1 MKEKHQCPECGTKTM
16 TKLKLFDRWW
26 CTTCKTELDVDKT
39 INEWALNGY
48 RKAERDNDDN
58 IK

>member
-1 MKEKHQCPECGTKTM
+1 MKEKHQCPECGTKAM
-16 TKLKLFDRWW
+16 TKLKSFDRWW